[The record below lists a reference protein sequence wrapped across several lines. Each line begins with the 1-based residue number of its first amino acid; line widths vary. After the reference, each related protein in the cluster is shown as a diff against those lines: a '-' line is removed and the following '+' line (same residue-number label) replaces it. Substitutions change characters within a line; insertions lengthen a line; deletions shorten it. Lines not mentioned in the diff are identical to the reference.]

1 MEEEI
6 ASNID
11 EVMMEGGSHDLN
23 NKGSDI
29 DSVDHIYDIGAMT
42 SQKIGSFSFFQYHQV
57 LYLNQKR
64 QYKMCHNPRNSSLK
78 EVIQPC
84 HLKI

>member
-11 EVMMEGGSHDLN
+11 KVMMEGGSHDLN
-23 NKGSDI
+23 NTGSDI

-42 SQKIGSFSFFQYHQV
+42 SQKIGSFNFFSIPSSNVSKSKATIQDVPQSKK
-57 LYLNQKR
+57 LQFKR
-64 QYKMCHNPRNSSLK
+64 SHSTVSP
-78 EVIQPC
+78 
-84 HLKI
+84 